1 MAGHWTGERRE
12 CSGTSQAKDEECSK
26 KRKKVFEEQCSLK
39 MFFGDVRRT
48 SDCSVVPRLFCRDV
62 LVLERMV
69 KVTKTKSVRTKAENT
84 IEAHHI
90 GTQRSK
96 TFGLDTYATVFFK
109 VSAFTNLSYSSCHGT
124 EEKLRRN
131 TCLPL
136 QVGADTTKRATNVMV
151 TTSTSGHDR
160 SHGNAYTQDTKRKAT
175 SLEGRTARHNPP
187 QDAGI
192 FTIGAPIQE
201 DAERSEEGHRTS
213 IAASGGEVALG
224 RRGKVY
230 EEGAFLEGRKASD
243 LRVQGG
249 DRDEGA
255 RPPGAD
261 SPCPQNKG

>member
-187 QDAGI
+187 PKMLASSQSGHPFRRTQSVRKRGTGLQSLRAAGRLRWGDGGK
-192 FTIGAPIQE
+192 FT
-201 DAERSEEGHRTS
+201 
-213 IAASGGEVALG
+213 
-224 RRGKVY
+224 RRGP
-230 EEGAFLEGRKASD
+230 S
-243 LRVQGG
+243 
-249 DRDEGA
+249 
-255 RPPGAD
+255 
-261 SPCPQNKG
+261 